1 MLNRK
6 LRFVRIK
13 PTPMAVCE
21 RCGAQF
27 ESKMTVMSAAR
38 VEVEREF
45 KFHECEALDSSQN
58 ALMST
63 KTMAPEYIEITA
75 IS

>member
-21 RCGAQF
+21 RCNCQF
-27 ESKMTVMSAAR
+27 VSKMPVYGAAKT
-38 VEVEREF
+38 EIEREF
-45 KFHECEALDSSQN
+45 KFHECEPLDSSQN
-58 ALMST
+58 ALRVVHEAT
-63 KTMAPEYIEITA
+63 EDK
-75 IS
+75 